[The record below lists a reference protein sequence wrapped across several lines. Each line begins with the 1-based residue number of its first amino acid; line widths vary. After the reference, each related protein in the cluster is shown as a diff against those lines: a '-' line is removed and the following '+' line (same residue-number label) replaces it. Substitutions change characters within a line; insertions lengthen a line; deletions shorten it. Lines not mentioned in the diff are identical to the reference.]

1 MRLKEHW
8 CLMPLLQYFINI
20 VEINFIG
27 RVILRR
33 LEKLP
38 QVTVKFFTKGC
49 VKYNLATDKVQ
60 LTNADL

>member
-1 MRLKEHW
+1 
-8 CLMPLLQYFINI
+8 
-20 VEINFIG
+20 VEINIIG

-33 LEKLP
+33 LKKLP

-60 LTNADL
+60 LTNADP